1 MPRLI
6 LFNKPFQVLSQFTD
20 REAGRSTLKDFMDLP
35 RVRPAGRLDY
45 DSEGLLVLTDDGGL
59 QNRIANPHHKL
70 PKTYWVQVEGCPDEE
85 ALEALRLGITLNDGP
100 TLPAVVE
107 RLDEPLGL
115 WPRDPPIRVRQ
126 AIPTE
131 WIALTIQEGRNR
143 QVRRMT
149 AAVGY
154 PTLRLIRTAIGP
166 WSLEGLAPGAFRE
179 IDSGSWLMPSKHFRR
194 SLKAKPQRP

>member
-1 MPRLI
+1 M
-6 LFNKPFQVLSQFTD
+6 
-20 REAGRSTLKDFMDLP
+20 
-35 RVRPAGRLDY
+35 
-45 DSEGLLVLTDDGGL
+45 
-59 QNRIANPHHKL
+59 
-70 PKTYWVQVEGCPDEE
+70 
-85 ALEALRLGITLNDGP
+85 
-100 TLPAVVE
+100 VE

-126 AIPTE
+126 EIPTQ

-149 AAVGY
+149 AAVGC
-154 PTLRLIRTAIGP
+154 PTLRLIRAAIGP

-179 IDSGSWLMPSKHFRR
+179 IDSGSWLMSSKHFRR